1 LAGIDGAVVTEI
13 RAIFDRFR
21 SGAEEEA
28 FFELLEMPGDVVPAL
43 TTAFRTEQ
51 NPALRTFVIKVAWQ
65 RGDRQ
70 AIALLAEAINQSD
83 EQIWQEAL
91 DGLVALASP
100 EAVSVL
106 TVAKTRELADESATH
121 RFQSCVTEALEY
133 IRQIIPR

>member
-1 LAGIDGAVVTEI
+1 MLTDI
-13 RAIFDRFR
+13 RKILERFR
-21 SGAEEEA
+21 NGAEEEA
-28 FFELLEMPGDVVPAL
+28 FFELLEMPGDVMPPL

-51 NPALRTFVIKVAWQ
+51 NPALRAFLVKVAWQ

-100 EAVSVL
+100 ETVAVL
-106 TVAKTRELADESATH
+106 TAAKTRKLADESATH

-133 IRQIIPR
+133 IRQIISR

>member
-1 LAGIDGAVVTEI
+1 MATDIREI
-13 RAIFDRFR
+13 LERFR

-28 FFELLEMPGDVVPAL
+28 FFELLEMPSDIVPAL

-51 NPALRTFVIKVAWQ
+51 NSALRAFLIKVAWQ

-70 AIALLAEAINQSD
+70 AIALLAEAVNQSD

-100 EAVSVL
+100 QALAVLMAV
-106 TVAKTRELADESATH
+106 KTRELSDRSATR